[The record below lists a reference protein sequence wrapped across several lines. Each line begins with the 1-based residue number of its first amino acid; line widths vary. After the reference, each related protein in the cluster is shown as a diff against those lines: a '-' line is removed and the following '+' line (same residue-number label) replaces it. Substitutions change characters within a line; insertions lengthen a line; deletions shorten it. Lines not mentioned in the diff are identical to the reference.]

1 MKTKF
6 HKTDFSKTPKATEE
20 KYRVL
25 FESSHDAI
33 MTLEPPEWNFTSWN
47 KSFLR
52 IFDIPQESQAEEYS
66 PLILSPE
73 KQTDGQLSSIKAKK
87 MIETAL
93 KEGSNFFEWRHKKE
107 SGKEFYSTVL
117 LSKITIGGEDILQAT
132 VRDISERK
140 MAEQELL
147 ESERKYRS
155 IIENMVDGYYRTDL
169 AGKMIL
175 ASPSAF
181 RMFGVKLLEDIVG
194 LDVAEN
200 FYADPSKRK
209 DFIKALQENNGR
221 IRNYEMELKNK
232 KGEIIPSL
240 TNSNFY
246 FDSQGNVAGIEGIF
260 SDISERKQMEA
271 EIERFKIISE
281 NANYGQAIV
290 NLQGVVVY
298 INRYFAEIHGYT
310 QEELVG
316 KKISIFHTKEQLP
329 HVKQINRLAF
339 EKGQYDSQEV
349 LHLHKNGK
357 EFPMLMNGIVLY
369 DKDKNPEYLAATAI
383 NITIQKEAEKRLT
396 IEKEKALAASKAKSE
411 FLANMSH
418 EIRTPLNGIIGFTD
432 LMKKTPLSTLQKQYI
447 DNANSSAHSLLG
459 IINDILDFS
468 KIEANRLELEIIPV
482 DIITLLEESVD
493 IVKFHASEKRIELL
507 LNIPPDIP
515 RFASVD
521 PLRLKQIFS
530 NLLGNAV
537 KFTQK
542 GEVELKVAFRKLD
555 SKNGVFTFSIRDT
568 GIGISKEQQNKL
580 FKSFSQAD
588 SSTTRKY
595 GGTGLGLVIS
605 DMIAKKMGGEIR
617 VDSEEEKGST
627 FYFDIATLFEH
638 GKKKNQ
644 SAIKNVN
651 RVLVIDDNKNNRMI
665 LEHMLHYWKIE
676 VTGCEDG
683 VVALETIKTSDP
695 FDVIIVDYHMPHLNG
710 IETIKRIR
718 NELAYPQEK
727 QPAILL
733 HSSSESPALHEEC
746 DTLGIRFKLVK
757 PVKSQELF
765 DYLSNIYTERSSDRD
780 VTSNNNDE
788 KKEQINNNNI
798 TILVAEDNDINMIL
812 MKTLLSQMVPTA
824 TVIEA
829 HNGIDALAKA
839 KMVTPNLILMDI
851 QMPEMDGIEA
861 TKRIREFSENI
872 PIIAVTAGIL
882 SEKKKECLDSGMNDF
897 LYKPIEVDR
906 LHRILKKFL
915 SPRSVTHS
923 KIIKNDAT
931 LHFDKTSFLQKINH
945 DKNFFKE
952 VIEIARLT
960 IPQTIRQLD
969 KAINEQNR
977 DEIQKSAHKIKGSVS
992 NICFNQLAEL
1002 AKTVEKECVAGNYEQ
1017 LTELFEKIQKE
1028 WEEVLS
1034 LLD

>member
-6 HKTDFSKTPKATEE
+6 HKTDFNKTSNSSEE

-25 FESSHDAI
+25 FELSHDAI
-33 MTLEPPEWNFTSWN
+33 MTLEPPKWNFTSWN

-52 IFDIPQESQAEEYS
+52 IFSISKNAQSDGYS
-66 PLILSPE
+66 PHSLSPE
-73 KQTDGQLSSIKAKK
+73 KQPDGQLSAVKAKE
-87 MIETAL
+87 MIEIAL
-93 KEGSNFFEWRHKKE
+93 KEGSNFFEWQHKKE
-107 SGKEFYSTVL
+107 AGETFYATVL

-140 MAEQELL
+140 KAERELQ
-147 ESERKYRS
+147 ESEKKYRS
-155 IIENMVDGYYRTDL
+155 IIENMVDGYYRTNF
-169 AGKMIL
+169 AGRIVL
-175 ASPSAF
+175 ASPSAME
-181 RMFGVKLLEDIVG
+181 MFGIKSLDEVIGTDI
-194 LDVAEN
+194 AEG
-200 FYADPSKRK
+200 FYADPHKRV
-209 DFIKALQENNGR
+209 DFIKELEANNG
-221 IRNYEMELKNK
+221 IIKNYEIELKHK
-232 KGEIIPSL
+232 DGSIIPAL

-246 FDSQGNVAGIEGIF
+246 FDSQGNIAGIEGIF
-260 SDISERKQMEA
+260 SDISERKRMEA

-290 NLQGVVVY
+290 NLQGILIY

-310 QEELVG
+310 QQELMG
-316 KKISIFHTKEQLP
+316 KKISIFHTTDQFP
-329 HVKQINRLAF
+329 HVKQINKLAF

-349 LHLHKNGK
+349 LHLHRNGK

-369 DKDKNPEYLAATAI
+369 DKNNKPKYLAATAI

-432 LMKKTPLSTLQKQYI
+432 LMKKTQLSTLQKQYI
-447 DNANSSAHSLLG
+447 DNANSSAHALLG

-468 KIEANRLELEIIPV
+468 KIEANRLELEIISV

-493 IVKFHASEKRIELL
+493 VVKFHASEKRIELL

-537 KFTQK
+537 KFTHE
-542 GEVELKVAFRKLD
+542 GEVELKVVFRELD
-555 SKNGVFTFSIRDT
+555 SERGVFTFSIRDT
-568 GIGISKEQQNKL
+568 GIGITKEQQNKL

-595 GGTGLGLVIS
+595 GGSGLGLVIS
-605 DMIAKKMGGEIR
+605 DMIAKKMGGKIQ

-627 FYFDIATLFEH
+627 FYFDIATLFKH
-638 GKKKNQ
+638 GEKEDR
-644 SAIKNVN
+644 SAIKNVS

-676 VTGCEDG
+676 VTACEDG
-683 VVALETIKTSDP
+683 IVALETIKTSEP

-718 NELAYPQEK
+718 DELAYPQEK

-746 DTLGIRFKLVK
+746 NRLGIRFKLVK
-757 PVKSQELF
+757 PVKSHELF
-765 DYLSNIYTERSSDRD
+765 DYLSHIYTEKDLD
-780 VTSNNNDE
+780 ITYNNKDE
-788 KKEQINNNNI
+788 ERPQINHNDI
-798 TILVAEDNDINMIL
+798 TILVVEDNKINMLLI
-812 MKTLLSQMVPTA
+812 KTLLAQMVPTA

-829 HNGIDALAKA
+829 DTGLDALRKIR
-839 KMVTPNLILMDI
+839 MVTPHLILMDI

-861 TKRIREFSENI
+861 TKRIREFSDT

-882 SEKKKECLDSGMNDF
+882 SEKKAECLESGMNDF
-897 LYKPIEVDR
+897 LYKPIELDR
-906 LHRILKKFL
+906 LHRILKKYL
-915 SPRSVTHS
+915 SPHSVTNR
-923 KIIKNDAT
+923 KIISAADS
-931 LHFDKTSFLQKINH
+931 LHFDKTSFLQKIDN
-945 DKNFFKE
+945 DANFFHE
-952 VIEIARLT
+952 VLGIARST
-960 IPQTIRQLD
+960 IPQTIKQLG
-969 KAINEQNR
+969 KAI
-977 DEIQKSAHKIKGSVS
+977 DERSEEEIRKSAHKIMGSAS

-1002 AKTVEKECVAGNYEQ
+1002 AKTVEKESFENNHEQ

-1028 WEEVLS
+1028 WEAILF